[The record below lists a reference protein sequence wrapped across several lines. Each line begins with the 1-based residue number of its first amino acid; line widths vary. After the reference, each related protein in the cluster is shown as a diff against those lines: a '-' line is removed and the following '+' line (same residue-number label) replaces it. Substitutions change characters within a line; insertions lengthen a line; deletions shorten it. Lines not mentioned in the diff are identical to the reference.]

1 MRVTP
6 PFVIAL
12 LLCGII
18 ASATLA
24 SLAVQYARTPLPA
37 GRVDPMRLN
46 NSEFRQLGLVA
57 TDNQQYIL
65 RMIAKEWFFDVGQL
79 RGAPATISVPV
90 GSRVTIVVTSMD
102 VIHALQVA
110 TYPVLLIRPGFIAQ
124 QTLEFDTTGT
134 FPFICTYYCGPQ
146 HDAMQGSI
154 IVTP

>member
-6 PFVIAL
+6 RIVIAL
-12 LLCGII
+12 LLCGIV
-18 ASATLA
+18 ASATIA

-46 NSEFRQLGLVA
+46 NSEFRQLGLIA
-57 TDNQQYIL
+57 TGDKQYIL
-65 RMIAKEWFFDVGQL
+65 RMIAKEWFFDIGQL

-102 VIHALQVA
+102 VIHSLHVA
-110 TYPVLLIRPGFIAQ
+110 THPVLLIRPGFIAQ
-124 QTLEFDTTGT
+124 QTLDFDTSGT
-134 FPFICTYYCGPQ
+134 FPFVCTYYCGPQ
-146 HDAMQGSI
+146 HDAMRGRI